1 MEILKAIKLAIQME
15 QKAALF
21 YSQAAKQTSDP
32 QAKKILSKFSKDEIK
47 HSQYLQN
54 LVDNYYLKKNRY
66 DIPDFTATEYTIN
79 KDGPIFGKSMKELA
93 DHPDP
98 VKAAVKKF
106 AMAEGEAIKL
116 YKKLSGASKDPGIK
130 RFFKKL
136 AEWEE
141 RHLTLLKKQAE
152 DFRKIRE
159 VAKDN

>member
-21 YSQAAKQTSDP
+21 YSQAAKQASDP
-32 QAKKILSKFSKDEIK
+32 QAKRILGKFSKDEIK
-47 HSQYLQN
+47 HGLYLQN
-54 LVDNYYLKKNRY
+54 LVDNYYLKNNRF

-79 KDGPIFGKSMKELA
+79 KDGPIYGKSMKEIVGN
-93 DHPDP
+93 PEP
-98 VKAAVKKF
+98 VMAAVKKF
-106 AMAEGEAIKL
+106 SLAEGEAIKL
-116 YKKLSGASKDPGIK
+116 YRKLSAVSKEPEIK

-152 DFRKIRE
+152 IFRKTRKATE
-159 VAKDN
+159 SD